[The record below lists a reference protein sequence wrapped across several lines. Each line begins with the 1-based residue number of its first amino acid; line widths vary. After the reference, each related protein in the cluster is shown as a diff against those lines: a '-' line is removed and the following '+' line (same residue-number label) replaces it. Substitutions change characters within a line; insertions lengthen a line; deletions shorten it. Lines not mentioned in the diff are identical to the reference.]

1 MSNRTDQWFE
11 SWRDLLSH
19 QPWQSTLEDWW
30 RQFSRQG
37 DSSSLPVFEKI
48 AAQSHS
54 FFQLG
59 EELAKLDPGNSTGT
73 DWQANLDRMFNELK
87 QALDAPSSNQARNL
101 FWQMPLANWQSMVS
115 SMPGFSSDQLAA
127 VGGQPAFDP
136 QAKWEQRLSTPGLGY
151 TRESQAGIQKLNRLM
166 LDYLKTQQRYNNFFV
181 EMSKESL
188 DSMRERLTARVEDG
202 AEPLKTVREFYDL
215 WVDCSEAVYQA
226 RTMTDEYARLHGD
239 RVNALMALKQ
249 QAAMM
254 MDDWVDMMNMPTRRE
269 MDTINLRS
277 QAARRTSKE
286 LEQRVEMLKRREA
299 DLTRQ
304 VTELCGR
311 IESLSLGRS
320 QTAVKK
326 APGRKKTSPKKAI
339 RKQGAGETEKN
350 PR

>member
-1 MSNRTDQWFE
+1 MSNWTDPWFDA
-11 SWRDLLSH
+11 WRDLLQH

-30 RQFSRQG
+30 RQFSRHG
-37 DSSSLPVFEKI
+37 DASSFPVFEKI

-73 DWQANLDRMFNELK
+73 AWQANLDRMFNELK

-101 FWQMPLANWQSMVS
+101 FWQMPLANWQNTVS
-115 SMPGFSSDQLAA
+115 SMPGFNSDLFA
-127 VGGQPAFDP
+127 VGRGKPAFDP
-136 QAKWEQRLSTPGLGY
+136 QAKWGHLLSFPGLGY
-151 TRESQAGIQKLNRLM
+151 TRESQADIQKLNRLT
-166 LDYLKTQQRYNNFFV
+166 LDYLTTQQSYDNFFV

-215 WVDCSEAVYQA
+215 WVDCSEAVYRD

-249 QAAMM
+249 HAAMM
-254 MDDWVDMMNMPTRRE
+254 MDDWIDMMNMPTRRE

-277 QAARRTSKE
+277 QAARHTSRE
-286 LEQRVEMLKRREA
+286 LEQHLIKNSAVRR
-299 DLTRQ
+299 
-304 VTELCGR
+304 
-311 IESLSLGRS
+311 
-320 QTAVKK
+320 
-326 APGRKKTSPKKAI
+326 
-339 RKQGAGETEKN
+339 
-350 PR
+350 